1 MAWLKFLHIAAL
13 LIWCAG
19 LVYLPGLLLAHRNMT
34 NREDFIR
41 IRNASRF
48 SYNAITSPAAF
59 VAIGAGTALLLLA
72 PGVLQGWMFVKL
84 ALVGALV
91 MAHVQYGFVLS
102 ALSELGS
109 KPPRLRLLAVWILV
123 FVAMTAILW
132 LVLEKPFLGSS
143 RLPAWLLEPGG
154 LQSLLPSTPI

>member
-1 MAWLKFLHIAAL
+1 MAWLKFLHISAL

-19 LVYLPGLLLAHRNMT
+19 LIYLPGLLLAHRKAIHS
-34 NREDFIR
+34 EDFVR
-41 IRNASRF
+41 LRNASRF

-59 VAIGAGTALLLLA
+59 VAIAAGTALLLLA

-84 ALVGALV
+84 GLVGLLV

-102 ALSELGS
+102 ALSDAGAN
-109 KPPRLRLLAVWILV
+109 PPRLRLLAVWGLV
-123 FVAMTAILW
+123 FAAMTAILW
-132 LVLEKPFLGSS
+132 LVLEKPFLGSAG
-143 RLPAWLLEPGG
+143 LPSWLLEPGG

>member
-1 MAWLKFLHIAAL
+1 MAWLKFLHISAL

-19 LVYLPGLLLAHRNMT
+19 LVYLPGLLLAHRKMT

-48 SYNAITSPAAF
+48 SYSAITSPAAF

-72 PGVLQGWMFVKL
+72 PGVLQGWMFLKL
-84 ALVGALV
+84 ALVGLLV
-91 MAHVQYGFVLS
+91 MAHVQYGFVLT
-102 ALSELGS
+102 ALSEPDA
-109 KPPRLRLLAVWILV
+109 KPPRMRLMAVWTLV
-123 FVAMTAILW
+123 FGVMTAILW

-154 LQSLLPSTPI
+154 LQSLLTSTPI

>member
-1 MAWLKFLHIAAL
+1 MAWLKFLHISAL

-19 LVYLPGLLLAHRNMT
+19 LVYLPGLLLAHRTMT

-59 VAIGAGTALLLLA
+59 LAIGAGTALLLLA
-72 PGVLQGWMFVKL
+72 PGVLQGWMFLKL
-84 ALVGALV
+84 ALVGLLV
-91 MAHVQYGFVLS
+91 MAHVQYGFVLT
-102 ALSELGS
+102 ALSEPGA
-109 KPPRLRLLAVWILV
+109 KPPRLRLLAVWMLV

-132 LVLEKPFLGSS
+132 LVLEKPFLGFS
-143 RLPAWLLEPGG
+143 RLPTWLLEPGG
-154 LQSLLPSTPI
+154 LQSLLTSTPI

>member
-1 MAWLKFLHIAAL
+1 MAWLKFLHISAL

-19 LVYLPGLLLAHRNMT
+19 LVYLPGLLLAHRSMT
-34 NREDFIR
+34 SREDFIR

-48 SYNAITSPAAF
+48 SYNAVTSPAAF
-59 VAIGAGTALLLLA
+59 IAIGAGTALLLLA

-84 ALVGALV
+84 GLVGLLV

-102 ALSELGS
+102 ALSEQGG
-109 KPPRLRLLAVWILV
+109 KPPRIRLLAVWMLV

-132 LVLEKPFLGSS
+132 LVLEKPFLSTGW
-143 RLPAWLLEPGG
+143 LPAWVLQPGG
-154 LQSLLPSTPI
+154 LQSLLTSTPI